1 MRACELGLANRHRA
15 FLSAFKTN
23 MPKKRWLSALPF
35 ISSLRHLEVAAGAK
49 HQRRDVSARAVDGT
63 QTRTDIEAPS
73 IFKPSPPNQPPDSSS
88 LGYAAIFGVAFLW
101 GANVPALRYMFLLDA
116 PPSSAL
122 LNCLQATISAVVLA
136 GSVALIGNKESIADV
151 PSADGDLSCVEAGGA
166 HMCIVT
172 DEDKVGGRRAPKNA
186 VEKVMSDAL
195 NWTSSD
201 IRLAGGELGLWMC
214 LAFGLEI
221 AGCEFI
227 SATKT
232 AFLMQ
237 ATVLITPVLV
247 FLSGARVNKNEW
259 AACGLGLAGSVLVAL
274 DGLSQ
279 ASSENSVQQD
289 NEILGYIL
297 VLLSTFF
304 FSMGTVRLGQYSSR
318 FNSLSLS
325 NASTVSLAI
334 CSFFWLVFSSQGEG
348 GASLSETTKVVTGI
362 LTNPTSLAV
371 LLWLGVASGAFASF
385 LLTTGQK
392 TVPPAQAQVILA
404 TTPLFS
410 TAIAM
415 IVLDASDEAMGG
427 IAWVGAGLML
437 LASVVASTGSPT
449 DSEKKGA
456 V

>member
-1 MRACELGLANRHRA
+1 MRALQAKRQDI
-15 FLSAFKTN
+15 SIMSKT
-23 MPKKRWLSALPF
+23 PKRWLSIPSRV
-35 ISSLRHLEVAAGAK
+35 IQSLRNRDLDSK
-49 HQRRDVSARAVDGT
+49 SSRRDVLARVAS
-63 QTRTDIEAPS
+63 DIEAPS
-73 IFKPSPPNQPPDSSS
+73 QSTTGIQIKPTPPEPSSS
-88 LGYAAIFGVAFLW
+88 PNLGYAAILGVAFLW
-101 GANVPALRYMFLLDA
+101 GANVPALRYMFLLDH

-122 LNCLQATISAVVLA
+122 LNCLQASISAVVLA
-136 GSVALIGNKESIADV
+136 ASVALIGDKESKSLVKPDG
-151 PSADGDLSCVEAGGA
+151 DGDLSCVIAGGE
-166 HMCIVT
+166 HICVVT
-172 DEDKVGGRRAPKNA
+172 DEEKIGGRRAPRNV
-186 VEKVMSDAL
+186 VEKVMSGAL

-201 IRLAGGELGLWMC
+201 IKLAGGELGLWMC

-221 AGCEFI
+221 AGCEYI

-237 ATVLITPVLV
+237 ATVLITPILV
-247 FLSGARVNKNEW
+247 FVSGARVNKSEW
-259 AACGLGLAGSVLVAL
+259 AACGLGLAGSILVAL

-279 ASSENSVQQD
+279 ASSGAGHGAHHQPQQD
-289 NEILGYIL
+289 NEVLGYIL

-304 FSMGTVRLGQYSSR
+304 FSMGTVRLGQYSSK

-334 CSFFWLVFSSQGEG
+334 CSFVWLLLASQGEG
-348 GASLSETTKVVTGI
+348 AEGFSETSKIVVGI
-362 LTNPTSLAV
+362 FSNPMSLAV

-392 TVPPAQAQVILA
+392 TVPPAQAQVILS

-415 IVLDASDEAMGG
+415 LVLDASDEAMGG
-427 IAWVGAGLML
+427 IAWVGAGLMI
-437 LASVVASTGSPT
+437 LASVVASSESSPQE
-449 DSEKKGA
+449 EKKGA